1 MANVTQVP
9 GSLNIKLAQGDD
21 LSILLDFDIDLTGY
35 TFESK
40 VVETNGD
47 LTTITVVETNL
58 STGQITITMTDTL
71 SDALSITADE
81 TFHSWYLDR
90 TNAGNQRR
98 YLAGDFE
105 VIKYK

>member
-1 MANVTQVP
+1 MANVTQIP
-9 GSLNIKLAQGDD
+9 GSLNIKIAQGDD
-21 LSILLDFDIDLTGY
+21 LSILLDFDISLTGY

-40 VVETNGD
+40 VIETNGD
-47 LTTITVVETNL
+47 ETTITVTDTDL
-58 STGQITITMTDTL
+58 SAGQITLSMTDTL
-71 SDALSITADE
+71 TALLSTTLEEA
-81 TFHSWYLDR
+81 FHSWYLDR